1 MNDNFRQDIFN
12 LLTQI
17 PSRKLDGL
25 RELWAELGYDQTN
38 SLISTRSWPT
48 SEAESLAEP
57 PRVIATTATNGD
69 FRIIYGRLNDS
80 QLRLT
85 PQRPIINRLIQD
97 NPFGLFIFSNADQT
111 AYHLV
116 NVKYDQLRPNRFL
129 KPVRSESE
137 PVRSEYGN
145 IFRRISIA
153 PGERLRTATERLSLL
168 DVETMPRDLSPL
180 TVQQR
185 HDEAF
190 DVESVTKEFY
200 KEVARLFTDL
210 VGGERKEGKK
220 TRQGQNLL
228 RLPSTVDDQ
237 TRQEFA
243 VRLMGRLLF
252 CWFLRKKQSDHGEPL
267 IPAEVLSLEAMPNNL
282 YHELLEPLF
291 FETLNQ
297 QVANRKPKFQQG
309 HWAKIPFLNG
319 GLFEAHA
326 DDFYHPTH
334 VNTLVVPDSWLK
346 RLFELFERFNFTIQE
361 NTPLDIEIA
370 VDPEMLGKIFE
381 NLLAEINPETGE
393 TARKATGSYYTPRPI
408 VDYMVDESLKQ
419 YLLNFLNLSCF
430 QNLLG
435 LEANLNALFSYG
447 NDTNPFDEATTTRL
461 IQALDEL
468 KILDPACGSGAF
480 PMGVLQKVLLLLQ
493 KLDPQNKKWQARQ
506 LDKTRHLTD
515 PRARELAREM
525 IERAFANKQLDYG
538 RKLFLI
544 QNCIYGVDIQPIAV
558 EIAKLRCFL
567 SLVIDMPI
575 DERQDNRGIMALP
588 NLEFK
593 FICANTLI
601 GLSQSK
607 EFADSLAA
615 TEIRELKT
623 LATDYLTS
631 YGTAKAR
638 LKTEFEAVQQRMGK
652 KLGQWRGQTE
662 ALQLLNWHH
671 FEHATCAWFDPALM
685 LGVKDGFDVVIGNP
699 PYIDSEGMV
708 NRGQKELRDFIA
720 KNFQFTKGNWD
731 IYIAFFEVG
740 LELLNEHGNLG
751 YITPDKWV
759 SKPFG
764 DELRKKTLTNIHTI
778 LMAGREVFTTANVD
792 SIVSFFSK
800 KKSTHLKIC
809 EYKNGK
815 LTLLNDVDKN
825 ILKPP
830 YALDSLFSKNLN
842 FLIKLDFQPHR
853 LLDMAVCENAC
864 ATADAYKLKPLIL
877 NLEAQSSFNKNQFRV
892 INTGTIDKYIT
903 KWGSR
908 AMVYLGDRYLLPIV
922 DRKIFTHHFTNSYGS
937 KAIRPKLIIK
947 SITLLHACLDDIGD
961 TVPGKST
968 LVICNDDIN
977 ILKFLLGLLNSSLP
991 IFYIKE
997 KYSASSY
1004 NTGINFTKDMLNNL
1018 PLPEVPTK
1026 TKVSII
1032 TLVDQIISA
1041 KRANPQ
1047 ADTSA
1052 MESAI
1057 DRLVY
1062 ELYGLTA
1069 AEIAL
1074 VEGRL

>member
-12 LLTQI
+12 LLTKI
-17 PSRKLDGL
+17 PTRKLDGL
-25 RELWAELGYDQTN
+25 CELWAELGYDQAN
-38 SLISTRSWPT
+38 NLISTRAWPT
-48 SEAESLAEP
+48 NETECMAEP
-57 PRVIATTATNGD
+57 PRIIATTATNGD
-69 FRIIYGRLNDS
+69 FRIIYCRLKDPH
-80 QLRLT
+80 LRLV
-85 PQRPIINRLIQD
+85 PQRSIINRLIQD

-116 NVKYDQLRPNRFL
+116 NVKYEQLRPDGFRPNRFL
-129 KPVRSESE
+129 KPVRSES
-137 PVRSEYGN
+137 VRSEPEYGN
-145 IFRRISIA
+145 IFRRISI
-153 PGERLRTATERLSLL
+153 GQTERLRTATARLSLL
-168 DVETMPRDLSPL
+168 DVETMPLDLSPL

-190 DVESVTKEFY
+190 DVEAVTKEFY
-200 KEVARLFTDL
+200 REVAMLFTDL

-220 TRQGQNLL
+220 TRPGQSLL

-237 TRQEFA
+237 TRKEFA

-252 CWFLRKKQSDHGEPL
+252 CWFLRKKQSDQSEPL
-267 IPAEVLSLEAMPNNL
+267 IPAEVLSLETMQNNRSAATSKDVALL

-297 QVANRKPKFQQG
+297 QVANRKPEFKQG

-334 VNTLVVPDSWLK
+334 VNTLVVPDKWLIQ
-346 RLFELFERFNFTIQE
+346 LIDLFERFNFTIQE
-361 NTPLDIEIA
+361 STPLDMEVA

-419 YLLNFLNLSCF
+419 YLKNLTGF
-430 QNLLG
+430 ENLLG
-435 LEANLNALFSYG
+435 WEANLSALFSYG
-447 NDTNPFDEATTTRL
+447 NDTNPFDEATTARL

-480 PMGVLQKVLLLLQ
+480 PMGILQKVLLLLQ
-493 KLDPQNKKWQARQ
+493 KLDPQNKKWKARQ
-506 LDKTRHLTD
+506 LDKTRHLSD

-538 RKLFLI
+538 RKLYLI

-575 DERQDNRGIMALP
+575 DEGQANRGIMALP

-662 ALQLLNWHH
+662 ALQLLNWHP
-671 FEHATCAWFDPALM
+671 FEHTACAWFDPALM

-699 PYIDSEGMV
+699 P
-708 NRGQKELRDFIA
+708 
-720 KNFQFTKGNWD
+720 
-731 IYIAFFEVG
+731 
-740 LELLNEHGNLG
+740 
-751 YITPDKWV
+751 WV
-759 SKPFG
+759 SLIGKHGIEDNRNVKDIILSIYNGNTYMPNLYEFFIQKG
-764 DELRKKTLTNIHTI
+764 LQLARNGACLVYIIPDRFAFNSSFAYLRKKLLKEFVIKEIVYKWDFESIIADTMTFICQKQIQSDYLLRIKNRPHEPYITVSKSE
-778 LMAGREVFTTANVD
+778 LLKSEDYVFK
-792 SIVSFFSK
+792 SF
-800 KKSTHLKIC
+800 TDLETRDLILKIKTSSVFLSNFC
-809 EYKNGK
+809 RTTSGFGGK
-815 LTLLNDVDKN
+815 SQLITSERIDSTQIP
-825 ILKPP
+825 ILKGSSIQR
-830 YALDSLFSKNLN
+830 YAQVKRFYFEFKPQNITGRTKDTK
-842 FLIKLDFQPHR
+842 KLGVTEKI
-853 LLDMAVCENAC
+853 LLRKTGNRII
-864 ATADAYKLKPLIL
+864 ATFD
-877 NLEAQSSFNKNQFRV
+877 
-892 INTGTIDKYIT
+892 NTGVFPEQSLYFIFDLSTVID
-903 KWGSR
+903 
-908 AMVYLGDRYLLPIV
+908 
-922 DRKIFTHHFTNSYGS
+922 F
-937 KAIRPKLIIK
+937 
-947 SITLLHACLDDIGD
+947 
-961 TVPGKST
+961 
-968 LVICNDDIN
+968 
-977 ILKFLLGLLNSSLP
+977 KFLLGLLNSKLMTWYYLNYLVTNLDSTPQLKNYDLDSFP
-991 IFYIKE
+991 IRV
-997 KYSASSY
+997 
-1004 NTGINFTKDMLNNL
+1004 NNQQQ
-1018 PLPEVPTK
+1018 P
-1026 TKVSII
+1026 II
-1032 TLVDQIISA
+1032 ALVDQILSA

-1052 MESAI
+1052 MEAAI
-1057 DRLVY
+1057 DKLVY

-1074 VEGRL
+1074 VEGRPVS